1 VRGGGEGAYSEVVA
15 KLGVL
20 FSLWGV
26 RNDLSPG
33 WWCTGGMEEEALVAL
48 LTSELLLRMWSGVTS
63 LVSAFGAEWMSWD
76 RPEKLTPDSEKRELL
91 CSVGGGSTG
100 MWP

>member
-1 VRGGGEGAYSEVVA
+1 MRGGGEGAYSEVVA

-33 WWCTGGMEEEALVAL
+33 WWCTGGTEEEALVEL
-48 LTSELLLRMWSGVTS
+48 LTSGFEELSRWMWSGVTS
-63 LVSAFGAEWMSWD
+63 LVSASGAE
-76 RPEKLTPDSEKRELL
+76 
-91 CSVGGGSTG
+91 
-100 MWP
+100 